1 MYNTKSTDWFREG
14 VKKNRFK
21 TALLDVALET
31 YIFSSN
37 HKFRGYV
44 HSYGRNTLLVKT

>member
-21 TALLDVALET
+21 TALLDVAHET
-31 YIFSSN
+31 YFHQIINLGATST
-37 HKFRGYV
+37 
-44 HSYGRNTLLVKT
+44 RNL